1 MLTAQLHCTPPFQ
14 LSLLLFNPLSVAD
27 LASEKQALLD
37 FASAVYRGNRL
48 NWSQSTSLCSWHG
61 VKCSGDQSHI
71 FELRV
76 PGAGLI
82 GAIPPNTLGKLDS
95 LQVLSLRSNRLAGS
109 LPSDVTTLPSLR
121 SIYLQHN
128 NFSGDLPSFL
138 NPNLSVVDLSY
149 NSFTG
154 EIPISLQNLSQL
166 SVLNLQE
173 NSLSGSIPDLKL
185 PSLRLLNLSNN
196 DLKGQIPQS
205 LQTFPNGSFLGN
217 PGLCGPPL
225 AKCLLPDSPTPSPA
239 SPSSAPTPMSAHHE
253 KKFGAGFII
262 AVAVG
267 GFAVLMFVVV
277 VLVVC
282 NSKRKGKK
290 ESGVDYKGKG
300 TGVRSEKPKQEFSS
314 GVQIAEKNK
323 LVFLEGCSYTFD
335 LEDLLRASAEVLG
348 KGSYGTAYKAI
359 LEDGTVVVVKRLKDV
374 VAGKKEFEQQME
386 LIGRLGKHANLVP
399 LRAYYYS
406 KDEKLIVYD
415 YLTNGSFS
423 TKLHG
428 IRGVTEKTPL
438 DWSTRVKIILGTAY
452 GIAHVHAEGGAK
464 LTHGNIKSTNIL
476 LDQDY
481 SSYVSDYGLSA
492 LMSVPANASRVV
504 VGYRAPETIE
514 NRKIT
519 QKSDVYSFGVLL
531 MEMLT
536 GKAPLQ
542 SQGNDDVVD
551 LPRWVHSV
559 VREEWTAEVFDVEL
573 IKQQNI
579 EEELV
584 QMLQIAMACTSRSP
598 DRRPSMEDVIR
609 MIEGLR
615 HSASESRASSD
626 EKMKDSNPPSDSSGK
641 NPTTRIHAAAAVAA
655 ALSSGESSGGFDR
668 DRRRR

>member
-1 MLTAQLHCTPPFQ
+1 MDYLSLRSP
-14 LSLLLFNPLSVAD
+14 LSLLLSLQLSLSLFNPLAVAD

-37 FASAVYRGNRL
+37 FATAVYHGNKL
-48 NWSQSTSLCSWHG
+48 NWSQNTSLCSWHG

-109 LPSDVTTLPSLR
+109 LPSDVTMLPSLR

-128 NFSGDLPSFL
+128 ELSGDLPSLL
-138 NPNLSVVDLSY
+138 NPNLSTVDLSY

-154 EIPISLQNLSQL
+154 EIPTSLQNLSQL
-166 SVLNLQE
+166 SVLSLQE
-173 NSLSGSIPDLKL
+173 NSLSGSIPDLNL
-185 PSLRLLNLSNN
+185 PNLRSLNLSNN
-196 DLKGQIPQS
+196 DLKGQIPRS

-217 PGLCGPPL
+217 PGLCGVPL
-225 AKCLLPDSPTPSPA
+225 AKCSLPYSPSPSPEYYSSPPSPT
-239 SPSSAPTPMSAHHE
+239 TPHHE
-253 KKFGAGFII
+253 KKLGTGLII

-267 GFAVLMFVVV
+267 GFTLLMLVVV

-282 NSKRKGKK
+282 LSKRKGKK
-290 ESGVDYKGKG
+290 ESGADYKGRG

-314 GVQIAEKNK
+314 GGVQIAEKNK
-323 LVFLEGCSYTFD
+323 LVFLEGCSYSFD

-386 LIGRLGKHANLVP
+386 LIGRLGKHANLVQ

-415 YLTNGSFS
+415 YLASGSLS
-423 TKLHG
+423 AMLHG
-428 IRGVTEKTPL
+428 FRGVTEKKPL
-438 DWSTRVKIILGTAY
+438 DWNTRVKIILGTAY
-452 GIAHVHAEGGAK
+452 GIAHIHAEGGAK
-464 LTHGNIKSTNIL
+464 LTHGNIKSTNVL
-476 LDQDY
+476 LDQDQ

-514 NRKIT
+514 NRKVT

-531 MEMLT
+531 MELLT
-536 GKAPLQ
+536 GKAPLQSQ

-559 VREEWTAEVFDVEL
+559 VREEWTAEVFDIEL

-598 DRRPSMEDVIR
+598 ERRPSMEDVIR

-615 HSASESRASSD
+615 HSAPESRASSD
-626 EKMKDSNPPSDSSGK
+626 EKFRGSNPPS
-641 NPTTRIHAAAAVAA
+641 V
-655 ALSSGESSGGFDR
+655 
-668 DRRRR
+668 